1 MKALF
6 DQISTTTSKNIT
18 RAYSTSFS
26 LGILFLEKR
35 FRTPIYSIYGF
46 VRIADE
52 IVDTFHDYPKE
63 DLIARFREDTIIAI
77 EQKISLNPIL
87 NAFQQVVH
95 DYNIEWELIDKFLI
109 SMEMDLDDQ
118 VYSRDKYED
127 YIFGSAEAVGLMCL
141 RVFAEG
147 NTEQYDNLVPAA
159 RKLGAA
165 FQKVNFLRDLRA
177 DFEGLERSY
186 FPGIDLNHFTQKD
199 KELIQAEIA
208 EDFRLALEGIR
219 SLPKSSRRGVY
230 LAYVYYQRLF
240 KKICKTQPEE
250 VMETRIR
257 IPNATKMSLMF
268 QSLLRHQMNLL

>member
-95 DYNIEWELIDKFLI
+95 DYNIEWEFIDKFLI

>member
-6 DQISTTTSKNIT
+6 DQISTSTSRNIT

-52 IVDTFHDYPKE
+52 IVDTFHEYPKG
-63 DLIARFREDTIIAI
+63 DLMARFREDTVLAI
-77 EQKISLNPIL
+77 EQKISLNPVL

-95 DYNIEWELIDKFLI
+95 EYNIEWELIDKFLI
-109 SMEMDLDDQ
+109 SMEMDLSDQ
-118 VYSRDKYED
+118 IYSRDKYED

-141 RVFAEG
+141 RVFTEG
-147 NTEQYDNLVPAA
+147 NAELYNSLVPAA

-177 DFEGLERSY
+177 DFEGLDRSY
-186 FPGIDLNHFTQKD
+186 FPGIDLRHFSEAD
-199 KELIQAEIA
+199 KKMIQAEIE

-219 SLPKSSRRGVY
+219 KLPKSSRRGVY
-230 LAYVYYQRLF
+230 LAYMYYQRLF
-240 KKICKTQPEE
+240 TKICRTQPEE
-250 VMETRIR
+250 VMEKRIR
-257 IPNATKMSLMF
+257 IPNTAKMGLMF